1 MGKQQKKIRKKVS
14 KYSLYAEEDREYLIE
29 CLVLATS
36 EPLFFSDPLFQNQYT
51 MLINVQD
58 FLVTE
63 LERLKTKEITKKKW
77 QMLKEVYRLQREMV
91 NLLSDYVELNRLD
104 PVEYVEQEKE
114 DSELDYA
121 NYSLLLQKKVKKY
134 QKRKEEENFE

>member
-1 MGKQQKKIRKKVS
+1 
-14 KYSLYAEEDREYLIE
+14 
-29 CLVLATS
+29 
-36 EPLFFSDPLFQNQYT
+36 

-121 NYSLLLQKKVKKY
+121 NYSLLLQKKVKK
-134 QKRKEEENFE
+134 

>member
-1 MGKQQKKIRKKVS
+1 
-14 KYSLYAEEDREYLIE
+14 
-29 CLVLATS
+29 
-36 EPLFFSDPLFQNQYT
+36 

-63 LERLKTKEITKKKW
+63 LEHLKTKEITKKKW

-104 PVEYVEQEKE
+104 PIEYVEQEKE

>member
-1 MGKQQKKIRKKVS
+1 
-14 KYSLYAEEDREYLIE
+14 
-29 CLVLATS
+29 
-36 EPLFFSDPLFQNQYT
+36 